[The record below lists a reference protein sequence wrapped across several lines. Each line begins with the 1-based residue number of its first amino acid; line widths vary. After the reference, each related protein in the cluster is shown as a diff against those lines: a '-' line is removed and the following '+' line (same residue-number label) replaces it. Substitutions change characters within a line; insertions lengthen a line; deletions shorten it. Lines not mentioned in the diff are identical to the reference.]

1 MKSLR
6 LPVVLSDQEKLVV
19 SSDLSATITAL
30 EAAEAKKKIEMKSHN
45 DVIKE
50 LKTSVHTL
58 NVSLSTG
65 TCEREIEVEEREIP
79 EDGIVQTIRLDTNA
93 VVSARAMDP
102 EERQLRIAG
111 SDVSEAVKDRLRAL
125 NKTEEQALAG
135 SPEEAEA
142 MRDTR
147 IAEEAA
153 TRAFDFLTTDS
164 AIEILVDG
172 EWMPA
177 SVTEKTEFN
186 FTVVDAIYDVSKHG
200 ISWRLKP
207 TWNDLVA
214 ASEEAAR
221 LAEID
226 RLAAEQAADK
236 PKALLSSRRAK
247 AEAKRLKVQDEKG
260 NPIIPPAETP
270 TSDDHPAN
278 GTDDSGLIF

>member
-1 MKSLR
+1 MPKTLR
-6 LPVVLSDQEKLVV
+6 LPVDLDDTEKLKV

-58 NVSLSTG
+58 NISLSTG

-93 VVSARAMDP
+93 VVSARSMDP

-111 SDVSEAVKDRLRAL
+111 SDVSEAVKDKLRAL

-147 IAEEAA
+147 IAEEKA
-153 TRAFDFLTTDS
+153 TQAFDSLTVGS
-164 AIEILVDG
+164 AIEVLIDG
-172 EWMPA
+172 EWLPA
-177 SVTEKTEFN
+177 SVEEKNEFS
-186 FTVVDAIYDVSKHG
+186 FTAALSVYDVSKHG
-200 ISWRLKP
+200 ISWRLNP

-221 LAEID
+221 FAEID

-247 AEAKRLKVQDEKG
+247 AEAKRLKVQDVDG
-260 NPIIPPAETP
+260 NPILPPTETP
-270 TSDDHPAN
+270 PPSPLGDDDIA
-278 GTDDSGLIF
+278 F